1 MTLLGNWQNLY
12 LGLEDTELVLE
23 NRILPGWMVLLGV
36 SDGNPDND
44 NRNPPATTIIQG
56 CVATSSYLWNDLG
69 CLSRRH
75 MSVG

>member
-36 SDGNPDND
+36 SQNGLMEILIMI
-44 NRNPPATTIIQG
+44 TVIHLQQQ
-56 CVATSSYLWNDLG
+56 
-69 CLSRRH
+69 
-75 MSVG
+75 